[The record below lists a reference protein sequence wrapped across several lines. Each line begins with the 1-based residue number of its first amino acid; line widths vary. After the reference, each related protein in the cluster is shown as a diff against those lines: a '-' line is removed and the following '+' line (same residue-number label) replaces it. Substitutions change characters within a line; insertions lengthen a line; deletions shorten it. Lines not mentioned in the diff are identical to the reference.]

1 VLNAKQAIAG
11 DGHISISIEQ
21 CEGSVL
27 VTVSDTG
34 SGIPSDLLG
43 SLFRPS
49 QSCRAGGLGIGLYQC
64 KQIME
69 AHHGS
74 IEVRSEEGK
83 GTRVKITF
91 PLHSAAES
99 TSGKLVA
106 HSNS

>member
-1 VLNAKQAIAG
+1 
-11 DGHISISIEQ
+11 
-21 CEGSVL
+21 
-27 VTVSDTG
+27 
-34 SGIPSDLLG
+34 
-43 SLFRPS
+43 
-49 QSCRAGGLGIGLYQC
+49 
-64 KQIME
+64 ME